1 MPDLSFLVLLGL
13 NLGGTMPLP
22 IPGNITKV
30 ESYSPGLAPSIG
42 IDAINQLSEKAG
54 VSAGLR
60 LENKSMKST
69 ASVKEYSMNFRDFR
83 GRFSGTV
90 DTEMNFNYLSLP
102 ILARYTLTE
111 NFAVY
116 AGAYY
121 AYLLSGK
128 FKGAAND
135 GLLNS
140 GSAPLEVIRE
150 EYDFSNE
157 LRNHDIGLNL
167 GLNFLPYNERFMVC
181 FDFNY
186 GFLSVFPKDFTG
198 ISDDM
203 QNIYGRLSV
212 GYLF

>member
-1 MPDLSFLVLLGL
+1 MP
-13 NLGGTMPLP
+13 N
-22 IPGNITKV
+22 NIVKV

-42 IDAINQLSEKAG
+42 IDAINRISEKVG

-69 ASVKEYSMNFRDFR
+69 ASVKEYSMNFGEFR
-83 GRFSGTV
+83 GRFSGIV
-90 DTEMNFNYLSLP
+90 DTEMNFNYLNLP

-135 GLLNS
+135 GILNS
-140 GSAPLEVIRE
+140 GVPLEITRRE
-150 EYDFSNE
+150 EYDFSSE
-157 LRNHDIGLNL
+157 LRNHDIGLSM
-167 GLNFLPYNERFMVC
+167 GLNFLPYNERILLC

-186 GFLSVFPKDFTG
+186 GLVSVFSSNFTG
-198 ISDDM
+198 IADDM
-203 QNIYGRLSV
+203 QNIYGKLSL